1 MITLVNEQNYSKY
14 ESEFNQ
20 NNPQVQKIRHLMK
33 AYGITSPYCDFYV
46 IEQDT
51 PIGIFCKLENEIL
64 ANLYSQNAVD
74 DLHDFVNFAGAT
86 NIMLTC
92 EFENPDFL
100 VFSGEHE
107 VVQGTIFNRK
117 YCFCDQTG
125 DCEIKID
132 NFINLVADGFDD
144 YEKAKTDNEFYQ
156 KFYCDISHK
165 IRHGIAKI
173 YGEKDKWCVLR
184 SIGDGD
190 FDILSHIAV
199 SPKLRGQNIGTI
211 AVNKVSDIA
220 KKDIVIYSRNSG
232 TDIFYQKNGF
242 NKSGNWYIIK
252 AKEM

>member
-1 MITLVNEQNYSKY
+1 MITLITKQNYTQYQDLFKK
-14 ESEFNQ
+14 ND
-20 NNPQVQKIRHLMK
+20 PQTLKINHLIK
-33 AYGITSPYCDFYV
+33 AYGVGSLYCDFYV
-46 IEQDT
+46 IEQDA
-51 PIGIFCKLENEIL
+51 PIGIFCKLESEIL

-86 NIMLTC
+86 NVMLTC
-92 EFENPDFL
+92 EFQNPDFSA
-100 VFSGEHE
+100 FSGDCE
-107 VVQGTIFNRK
+107 VIQGTIFNRQ

-132 NFINLVADGFDD
+132 DFINLVADGFED
-144 YEKAKTDNEFYQ
+144 YEKAKTDNDFYQ

-173 YGEKDKWCVLR
+173 YGQKDKWCVLR
-184 SIGDGD
+184 SIGNN

-232 TDIFYQKNGF
+232 TDVFYTKNGF
-242 NKSGNWYIIK
+242 KKSGNWYIIK
-252 AKEM
+252 AKEV